1 VTGSGTGRLDAVFF
15 DMDGLLVD
23 SEPLWFEVETQIM
36 ARMGGAWSHA
46 DQRQLVGGPP
56 SRSLA
61 YMLARAIRPVP
72 EETVARWMAD
82 GINGLVR
89 RHGVPMMP
97 GARELLAEV
106 SAAGVPRALVT
117 SAHRDL
123 MDAVLEKTRAA
134 FDVTVCADDVRH
146 GKPGPEP
153 YLRAAGL
160 LGVDPGRAVALE
172 DSPTG
177 IASAEAAGC
186 AVIAVPNVVPV
197 PPRSGRVIV
206 GSLREVGVDRLRQVA
221 AGHGHPAVTN
231 ES

>member
-1 VTGSGTGRLDAVFF
+1 VSGSGTGRLDAVFF

-46 DQRQLVGGPP
+46 DQQQLVGGPP

-61 YMLARAIRPVP
+61 YMLARAARPAP
-72 EETVARWMAD
+72 EETVARWMAE
-82 GINGLVR
+82 GVNGLVR

-123 MDAVLEKTRAA
+123 MAAVLEKTGAA
-134 FDVTVCADDVRH
+134 FDVTVCADDIRH
-146 GKPGPEP
+146 GKPDPEP
-153 YLRAAGL
+153 YLLAAGL

-172 DSPTG
+172 DSLTG
-177 IASAEAAGC
+177 IASA
-186 AVIAVPNVVPV
+186 
-197 PPRSGRVIV
+197 
-206 GSLREVGVDRLRQVA
+206 
-221 AGHGHPAVTN
+221 
-231 ES
+231 